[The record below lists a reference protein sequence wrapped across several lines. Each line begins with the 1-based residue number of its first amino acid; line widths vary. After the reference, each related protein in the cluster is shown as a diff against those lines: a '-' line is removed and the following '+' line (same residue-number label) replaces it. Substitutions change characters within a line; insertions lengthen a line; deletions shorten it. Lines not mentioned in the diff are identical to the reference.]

1 MPSRDGE
8 VSPDQMT
15 DAKVTKEASNVF
27 KKRGRKPKGG
37 KIIPNNTSANSST
50 QDIVKNVILHL
61 KCFRNDLEGTG
72 SFGLKFGYSQYPHYD
87 SASMYSKTTT
97 KGGSSRL
104 HSCRDMEESKGS
116 KYAVSSLPAQSHAH
130 GSVST
135 GEVDY
140 DGEGHAAYVEND
152 EVQPVEQRDT
162 IEKKLHDLQYNFH
175 NNTKYS
181 EKSDCFWCTCSF
193 ETPPVYIPTG
203 VGPGGTY
210 SVYGNFCMPECA
222 VAYLMNEH
230 IDNSI
235 KYERYALIHNLYHEI
250 YQHDDGFKPAP
261 TPYYTLDKYYGN
273 LTIEEYR
280 SLHKTSKLILV
291 INKPITKIFPEIH
304 EDNTNF
310 VMKSKTI
317 PTHAETD
324 SAFRYEGNRTSLSN
338 FVIRT

>member
-1 MPSRDGE
+1 MTPLSSLLSHSMPARDGE
-8 VSPDQMT
+8 ISVDQMT
-15 DAKVTKEASNVF
+15 DTKVSKEASNVF

-37 KIIPNNTSANSST
+37 KIIPNHTSANSST

-61 KCFRNDLEGTG
+61 KCFRNDLEGSG
-72 SFGLKFGYSQYPHYD
+72 SFGLRFGYSQYPHYD
-87 SASMYSKTTT
+87 NAPLYPNAKVKSDSKPVHD
-97 KGGSSRL
+97 L
-104 HSCRDMEESKGS
+104 EERG
-116 KYAVSSLPAQSHAH
+116 
-130 GSVST
+130 VST
-135 GEVDY
+135 YSLSAPTMEY
-140 DGEGHAAYVEND
+140 DSAGHTTYIED
-152 EVQPVEQRDT
+152 EEAQEVEQRNI
-162 IEKKLHDLQYNFH
+162 IENKLHDLQYNFH

-193 ETPPVYIPTG
+193 DTPPVYIPTS
-203 VGPGGTY
+203 VGPDGTY
-210 SVYGNFCMPECA
+210 SVYGNFCIPECA

-235 KYERYALIHNLYHEI
+235 KYERYALIHNMYHDI
-250 YQHDDGFKPAP
+250 YKHDDGFKPAP

-280 SLHKTSKLILV
+280 SLHKTSKLVLV

-324 SAFRYEGNRTSLSN
+324 STFRYDGNKTSLSS

>member
-1 MPSRDGE
+1 
-8 VSPDQMT
+8 MT
-15 DAKVTKEASNVF
+15 DAKVTKEASSVF

-37 KIIPNNTSANSST
+37 KIIPNNASANSST

-61 KCFRNDLEGTG
+61 KCFRNDLEGNG
-72 SFGLKFGYSQYPHYD
+72 SFGMKFGYSQYPHYD
-87 SASMYSKTTT
+87 SASMYTKTAP
-97 KGGSSRL
+97 KNSSTRL
-104 HSCRDMEESKGS
+104 HSTRDLDENKGS
-116 KYAVSSLPAQSHAH
+116 KFASLSVPLSSQTVA
-130 GSVST
+130 ST
-135 GEVDY
+135 SELDY
-140 DGEGHAAYVEND
+140 DRESQHSYAEKNDCAYVYNESQD
-152 EVQPVEQRDT
+152 VEQKGT

-203 VGPGGTY
+203 VGPSGTY

-222 VAYLMNEH
+222 VAYLMNEY
-230 IDNSI
+230 IDSSI

-261 TPYYTLDKYYGN
+261 APYYTLDKYYGN

-324 SAFRYEGNRTSLSN
+324 STFRYEGNKTSLSN